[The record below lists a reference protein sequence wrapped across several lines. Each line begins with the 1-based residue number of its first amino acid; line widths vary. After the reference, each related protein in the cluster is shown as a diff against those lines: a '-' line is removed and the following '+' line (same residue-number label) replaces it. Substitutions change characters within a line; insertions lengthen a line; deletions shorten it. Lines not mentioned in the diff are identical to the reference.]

1 MTMNQSSSRA
11 AVLMLSVVC
20 SFAASQKKT
29 ELRDVL
35 PSFRRMEVQI
45 PMRDGVKL
53 YTDIYIPKKSQEKLP
68 FQFNRTPYGATN
80 DKGRNGALNGSYR
93 EFVADGYIFVFQDIR
108 GRYKSEGQFV
118 MFRPPRDKRDPK
130 AVDESTDTASG
141 ALQAQ
146 TDQSD
151 VSTSRDIVRTVSSTA
166 WSALHFDF
174 QF

>member
-1 MTMNQSSSRA
+1 MTMNQSPSRA

-29 ELRDVL
+29 ELHDVL

-53 YTDIYIPKKSQEKLP
+53 YTDIYIPKKSREKLP
-68 FQFNRTPYGATN
+68 FLFNRTPYGATN

-93 EFVADGYIFVFQDIR
+93 EFVADGYIFDFRTFAPRSVFTAR
-108 GRYKSEGQFV
+108 AAFHHMSA
-118 MFRPPRDKRDPK
+118 FRWW
-130 AVDESTDTASG
+130 ETDG
-141 ALQAQ
+141 
-146 TDQSD
+146 D

>member
-1 MTMNQSSSRA
+1 MNLPPSRA

-29 ELRDVL
+29 ELHDVL
-35 PSFRRMEVQI
+35 PSFRRIEVQI

-53 YTDIYIPKKSQEKLP
+53 YTDIYIPKKSREKLP
-68 FQFNRTPYGATN
+68 FLFNRTPYGATN

-118 MFRPPRDKRDPK
+118 MLRPPRDKRDPK

-151 VSTSRDIVRTVSSTA
+151 VSWRRLASLA
-166 WSALHFDF
+166 G
-174 QF
+174 